1 MRTDITKINETTP
14 VDGLTEGLMVFA
26 GGTSKLFNTGEWRTN
41 TPVFKEDL
49 CKQCLLCAP
58 VCPDV
63 SIPVVDGKRLD
74 FDYDHCKGCGICA
87 KVCPF
92 GAIEMK
98 EGVEEWLLK
107 NVCQETRQYHM
118 LFVR

>member
-1 MRTDITKINETTP
+1 MRTDVTKINEKTP
-14 VDGLTEGLMVFA
+14 HQDLTEGLMVFA

-41 TPVFKEDL
+41 TPI
-49 CKQCLLCAP
+49 
-58 VCPDV
+58 CPDC
-63 SIPVVDGKRLD
+63 SIPVKDGKRGE

-98 EGVEEWLLK
+98 EG
-107 NVCQETRQYHM
+107 NI
-118 LFVR
+118 